1 MIAPADK
8 VDEPALFSTLPSLT
22 AAVLVVVKLGSEL
35 GKAKTVTVAA
45 LAARLAMDVETS
57 AGSGW
62 PGVKTYSASYT
73 NQWSQ
78 PSGISNLSGSKI
90 PEQS

>member
-8 VDEPALFSTLPSLT
+8 VDEPALFSTLPSTT
-22 AAVLVVVKLGSEL
+22 AAVPSAALAVAKLGSEL

-45 LAARLAMDVETS
+45 LAARLAMDVEMS

-62 PGVKTYSASYT
+62 PGVKTYSASYI
-73 NQWSQ
+73 
-78 PSGISNLSGSKI
+78 PISGVSHLDFESVRK
-90 PEQS
+90 

>member
-8 VDEPALFSTLPSLT
+8 VDEPALFPTLSSIT
-22 AAVLVVVKLGSEL
+22 AAVLSAALAAAKLGSEL

-62 PGVKTYSASYT
+62 PGVKTYSASYI
-73 NQWSQ
+73 
-78 PSGISNLSGSKI
+78 PISGVSHLDFDSVRK
-90 PEQS
+90 